1 MNNDLYRSFFKRLFW
16 VCVNYL
22 VFMAELGYLRGLGV
36 I

>member
-1 MNNDLYRSFFKRLFW
+1 MVNPYRDFFRRLLW
-16 VCVNYL
+16 VFVIYL